1 LREFIENKITSVE
14 KYYRACQVND
24 DPELSAS
31 AEAIVEVGKDTLH
44 HKKGDVFTAQCQF
57 TFRGN
62 KIHARTFADDLEK
75 AITAVRD
82 DLQDQLTRLK
92 GKHIDKNR
100 K

>member
-44 HKKGDVFTAQCQF
+44 HKKAMYSLPNANLLFV
-57 TFRGN
+57 
-62 KIHARTFADDLEK
+62 
-75 AITAVRD
+75 AIKFMPA
-82 DLQDQLTRLK
+82 LLPM
-92 GKHIDKNR
+92 I
-100 K
+100 